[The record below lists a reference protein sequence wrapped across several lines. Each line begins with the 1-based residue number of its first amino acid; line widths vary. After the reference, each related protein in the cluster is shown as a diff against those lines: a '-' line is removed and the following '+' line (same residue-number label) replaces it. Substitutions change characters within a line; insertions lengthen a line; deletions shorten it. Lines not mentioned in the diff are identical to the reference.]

1 MMKTIKKL
9 KKVFC
14 LCILG
19 ILNACMQNDPL
30 EYALTH
36 AGENRMELEKVLH
49 HYEDE
54 TLKLGAA
61 KFLIEN
67 MPYHFSVMETMVS
80 PEGKEYY
87 PDITRFDGKESV
99 KRHCDSLFAVDYRVR
114 KRHVFDIHTLTADYL
129 IDQIDLAFEAW
140 RKPWA
145 KEVSFD
151 DFCRYV
157 LPYRAENEAVCNIRK
172 QLMDTYIP
180 LLDSVGVKSVDDA
193 CRVINERLKS
203 ELRFSETG
211 HPLKSTLEETL
222 RAKTGACDALCNY
235 MIYVM
240 RAVGLPIVR
249 HQTVWTWM
257 DNSHFWTAVK
267 LKDGFFDF
275 DSGENLS
282 DSLQYDLMR
291 KEILRPAKV
300 YRSVYEADLSLS
312 ATEDDGYVT
321 FLKSPLLRDVTD
333 GRLIPAHS
341 LHVPVPGS
349 DYREG
354 RQLYLC
360 AYNHFR
366 WTPIAVGRAD
376 GKGFAVFDD
385 VAGRNFLMVAEA
397 ESRNGLRMVGV
408 PFYTDGKGGS
418 FLLDTDTGTRIGYTF
433 TRKEDEPLRILHYW
447 DKETNG
453 FVRLDCVS
461 YTDTTQ
467 TYTNIP
473 KNALLHFRKQ
483 TSKGSQP
490 VGMIHEG
497 EYVSARKW

>member
-1 MMKTIKKL
+1 MNPHLLSIAC
-9 KKVFC
+9 C
-14 LCILG
+14 LCMLV
-19 ILNACMQNDPL
+19 ACQKSDRL
-30 EYALTH
+30 QVALTH

-49 HYEDE
+49 HYEGD
-54 TLKLGAA
+54 TLKPRAA
-61 KFLIEN
+61 RFLIEN
-67 MPYHFSVMETMVS
+67 MPYHFSAMETMVS

-87 PDITRFDGKESV
+87 PDITRFNGKEAV
-99 KRHCDSLFAVDYRVR
+99 KRHCDSLFAVGYRVR
-114 KRHVFDIHTLTADYL
+114 KQHVFDIRTLTAGYL

-140 RKPWA
+140 GKPWA
-145 KEVSFD
+145 REVSFD

-180 LLDSVGVKSVDDA
+180 LLDSAGVQSVDDA

-211 HPLKSTLEETL
+211 HPLKSTIEETL
-222 RAKTGACDALCNY
+222 RARTGACDALCNY

-249 HQTVWTWM
+249 HQTVWTRM

-275 DSGENLS
+275 DPGENLS
-282 DSLQYDLMR
+282 DSLQYALASM
-291 KEILRPAKV
+291 EILRPAKV
-300 YRSVYEADLSLS
+300 YRRVYEADLSLS

-321 FLKSPLLRDVTD
+321 FLKSPLLRDVTA
-333 GRLIPAHS
+333 GRLIPAHT

-349 DYREG
+349 DYKEG

-360 AYNHFR
+360 TYNHFR
-366 WTPIAVGRAD
+366 WTPIAVGHAD
-376 GKGFAVFDD
+376 GRGHAVFAD

-418 FLLDTDTGTRIGYTF
+418 FLLDTDTGTRTGYTF
-433 TRKEDEPLRILHYW
+433 TRKEDGPLRILYYW
-447 DKETNG
+447 DKEAND
-453 FVRLDCVS
+453 FVKLDCDS
-461 YTDTTQ
+461 YTDSTQ

-473 KNALLHFRKQ
+473 KNALIHYRKQ
-483 TSKGSQP
+483 TTKGSQP

>member
-1 MMKTIKKL
+1 MNIGWLIIVVCSLLFTG
-9 KKVFC
+9 C
-14 LCILG
+14 G
-19 ILNACMQNDPL
+19 RNDRL
-30 EYALTH
+30 QVALTH

-49 HYEDE
+49 HYEDD
-54 TLKLGAA
+54 TLKLRAT

-87 PDITRFDGKESV
+87 PDITQLDGKESV
-99 KRHCDSLFAVDYRVR
+99 KRHCDSLFAVGYRVH
-114 KRHVFDIHTLTADYL
+114 KRHVFDIHTLTAGYL

-249 HQTVWTWM
+249 HQTVWTRM

-333 GRLIPAHS
+333 GRLIPAHP

-397 ESRNGLRMVGV
+397 KSRNGLRMVGV
-408 PFYTDGKGGS
+408 PFYTDGRGGS
-418 FLLDTDTGTRIGYTF
+418 FLLDTDTGTR
-433 TRKEDEPLRILHYW
+433 
-447 DKETNG
+447 
-453 FVRLDCVS
+453 
-461 YTDTTQ
+461 
-467 TYTNIP
+467 
-473 KNALLHFRKQ
+473 
-483 TSKGSQP
+483 
-490 VGMIHEG
+490 
-497 EYVSARKW
+497 

>member
-1 MMKTIKKL
+1 MMNPHLLSIAC
-9 KKVFC
+9 C
-14 LCILG
+14 LCLLVACQKNDRLQTA
-19 ILNACMQNDPL
+19 LN
-30 EYALTH
+30 H
-36 AGENRMELEKVLH
+36 AGDNRMELEKVLR
-49 HYEDE
+49 HYEGD
-54 TLKLGAA
+54 TLKPRAA
-61 KFLIEN
+61 RFLIEN
-67 MPYHFSVMETMVS
+67 MPYHFSAMETMVS

-87 PDITRFDGKESV
+87 PDITRFNGKEAV
-99 KRHCDSLFAVDYRVR
+99 KRHCDSLFAVGYRVR
-114 KRHVFDIHTLTADYL
+114 KQHVFDIRTLTAGYL

-140 RKPWA
+140 GKPWA
-145 KEVSFD
+145 REVSFD

-180 LLDSVGVKSVDDA
+180 LLDSAGVQSVDDA

-211 HPLKSTLEETL
+211 HPLKSTIEETL
-222 RAKTGACDALCNY
+222 RARTGACDALCNY

-249 HQTVWTWM
+249 HQTVWTRM

-275 DSGENLS
+275 DPGENLS
-282 DSLQYDLMR
+282 DSLQYALASM
-291 KEILRPAKV
+291 EILRPAKV
-300 YRSVYEADLSLS
+300 YRRVYEADLSLS

-321 FLKSPLLRDVTD
+321 FLKSPLLRDVTA
-333 GRLIPAHS
+333 GRLIPAHT

-349 DYREG
+349 DYKEG

-360 AYNHFR
+360 TYNHFR
-366 WTPIAVGRAD
+366 WTPIAVGHAD
-376 GKGFAVFDD
+376 GKGHAVFAD

-418 FLLDTDTGTRIGYTF
+418 FLLDTDTGTRTGYTF

-453 FVRLDCVS
+453 FVRLDCDS

-473 KNALLHFRKQ
+473 KNALLHYRKQ
-483 TSKGSQP
+483 TTKGSQP
-490 VGMIHEG
+490 VGMILEG